1 MTEKNKQSMGSILLK
16 LLNRLLDVAVLLTL
30 LVTALYCVYCIWDN
44 NTIYDAPLKLQQ
56 ELRKQR
62 PKEESPSFEELQRLN
77 PDVAAWLTL
86 EGTGIDDPI
95 VQGEDNLEYLNKNVY
110 GEYALAGSIF
120 LDSRCDRT
128 FRGAYQLVYGHHMEK
143 HRMFG
148 DLDRYLEED
157 FVEEHTTGTL
167 MVPGKTYPLMFL
179 AVMKVDAA
187 DSCIFEPQDCGP
199 DSDVFQQ
206 AVLTKGQYVRKEL
219 LEKLSEETDS
229 WAVLALST
237 CSSEKEEER
246 IVVLMV
252 YERK

>member
-1 MTEKNKQSMGSILLK
+1 MGSILLK
-16 LLNRLLDVAVLLTL
+16 LLNRLLDGAVLLTL

-110 GEYALAGSIF
+110 GEYALAGSLF

-128 FRGAYQLVYGHHMEK
+128 FQGSYQLVYGHHMEK

-148 DLDRYLEED
+148 DLDLYLDSQFFES
-157 FVEEHTTGTL
+157 HTTGTL
-167 MVPGKTYPLMFL
+167 MVPGRTYSLQIL
-179 AVMKVDAA
+179 ASMRTEESDHF
-187 DSCIFEPQDCGP
+187 IFDPEHC
-199 DSDVFQQ
+199 
-206 AVLTKGQYVRKEL
+206 
-219 LEKLSEETDS
+219 LSEPES
-229 WAVLALST
+229 FRQEILSKSEYIHEGLWQEWEQEPEKYSVLALST

-246 IVVLMV
+246 IVVFAV
-252 YERK
+252 YKSGE

>member
-1 MTEKNKQSMGSILLK
+1 MGSILLK

-128 FRGAYQLVYGHHMEK
+128 FQGAYQLVYGHHMEK

-179 AVMKVDAA
+179 AVMKVDSA
-187 DSCIFEPQDCGP
+187 
-199 DSDVFQQ
+199 VFQQ